1 LKAKPAAILFLL
13 AVLYGFFSR
22 LLGDNLQTNMF
33 QAPLVIIPLTIA
45 ACLAF
50 NLFYSLRP
58 AQSGLRVAGWLIML
72 WLGYLLAG
80 LAHNLFLPNLR
91 YDLTGTFLINGL
103 AVALVGFVIG
113 LATPFLFIRKRRT
126 GLSNHI

>member
-1 LKAKPAAILFLL
+1 MLFLL
-13 AVLYGFFSR
+13 AVLYGLFSR
-22 LLGDNLQTNMF
+22 LLGDSLQTGLF

-58 AQSGLRVAGWLIML
+58 VQSGLRVAGWLIVL

-80 LAHNLFLPNLR
+80 LAHNLILPNLR
-91 YDLTGTFLINGL
+91 YDLTGTFLLNGL
-103 AVALVGFVIG
+103 AVALIGFFVG
-113 LATPFLFIRKRRT
+113 LATPILFIRKRRT